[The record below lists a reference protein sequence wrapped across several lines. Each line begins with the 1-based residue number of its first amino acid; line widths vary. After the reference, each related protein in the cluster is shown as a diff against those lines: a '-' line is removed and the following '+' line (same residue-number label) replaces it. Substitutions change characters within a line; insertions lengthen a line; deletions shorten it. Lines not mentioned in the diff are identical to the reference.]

1 MPYEYRDRQ
10 QAIETMDEPVERQR
24 LDLWLVNAR
33 FFKTRSLAAKNITGG
48 HVKVGGERARS
59 GHKVRVGDQLE
70 ILRDRERFVVRI
82 ERLPERR
89 GPASE
94 ARTCYLEDPS
104 ARAARQAL
112 GERLRQDRM
121 TMPRTAG
128 RPDKH
133 TRRLLRRRN
142 RGDG

>member
-1 MPYEYRDRQ
+1 
-10 QAIETMDEPVERQR
+10 MDGSDERQR

-33 FFKTRSLAAKNITGG
+33 FFKTRALAAKNIMGG
-48 HVKVGGERARS
+48 HVKVEGERARS
-59 GHKVRVGDQLE
+59 GHKVKVGDRLE
-70 ILRDRERFVVRI
+70 ILRDRERFLVQV

-89 GPASE
+89 GPATE
-94 ARTCYLEDPS
+94 ARACYVEDPS
-104 ARAARQAL
+104 ARAAREARKQQ
-112 GERLRQDRM
+112 LRQDRM

-142 RGDG
+142 RGDA

>member
-1 MPYEYRDRQ
+1 M
-10 QAIETMDEPVERQR
+10 ANDEIGERQR

-33 FFKTRSLAAKNITGG
+33 FFKTRVLAAKNITGG
-48 HVKVGGERARS
+48 HVKVEGERAKT
-59 GHKVRVGDQLE
+59 GHKVKVGDRLE
-70 ILRDRERFVVRI
+70 ILRDRERFVVQI

-89 GPASE
+89 GPAAE
-94 ARTCYLEDPS
+94 ARACYVEDPAS
-104 ARAARQAL
+104 RGAREALRQQ
-112 GERLRQDRM
+112 LRQDRM

-133 TRRLLRRRN
+133 TRRLLRQRN

>member
-1 MPYEYRDRQ
+1 
-10 QAIETMDEPVERQR
+10 MDEAGEKQR
-24 LDLWLVNAR
+24 LDLWLVNTR
-33 FFKTRSLAAKNITGG
+33 FFKTRALAAKNVTGG
-48 HVKVGGERARS
+48 HVKVDGERARS
-59 GHKVRVGDQLE
+59 GHKVKVGDRLE

-89 GPASE
+89 GPAAE
-94 ARTCYLEDPS
+94 ARACYLEDPS
-104 ARAARQAL
+104 ARAAREAL
-112 GERLRQDRM
+112 AKQLRQDRM

-142 RGDG
+142 RGDGD